1 MALLFAGL
9 VIALSLLL
17 AARQERP
24 GPQHVPV
31 RVRTGRR

>member
-1 MALLFAGL
+1 MTLLFAGL

-24 GPQHVPV
+24 RPQRVPV
-31 RVRTGRR
+31 RVRSGRR